1 MRMKRWRRIVAKL
14 LTLLRTKR
22 VESELAREV
31 ASHLILLEDEFQR
44 RGMTPDEAHGAAGL
58 WRR

>member
-1 MRMKRWRRIVAKL
+1 
-14 LTLLRTKR
+14 LRTKR